1 MKIIECVPNFSEG
14 RNLQTV
20 EALAA
25 IVRNVSGIKLLDV
38 SADADHNRCVLTFI
52 GSPERIVEG
61 AMAVSEEALA
71 RIDMRYHE
79 GIHPRIGAVDVVPFI
94 PLGDASMSDAV
105 AAAHRFGREFAA
117 KTAVP
122 VYFYGEA
129 ALHADRKQL
138 PAVRR
143 GGYEGLEERFKNPV
157 WCPDAGAPVFHVQW
171 GATAVGARIPLVAF
185 NVNLNST
192 DIDLARAIACS
203 VRESNGGFPA
213 VKAIGLFLKSK
224 NCVQVSMNL
233 TDFRVTSIRM
243 VFDFIEAMAR
253 THGVDVLHSE
263 LIGLLPKEALRDA
276 TPEYLKLLDF
286 TEDRIIESHLR

>member
-14 RNLQTV
+14 RNRQTV
-20 EALAA
+20 DALAA
-25 IVRNVSGIKLLDV
+25 TLRKVAGIKLLDV

-52 GSPERIVEG
+52 GSPEWIVEG

-71 RIDMRYHE
+71 RIDMRLHE
-79 GIHPRIGAVDVVPFI
+79 GIHPRIGAVDVVPFV

-105 AAAHRFGREFAA
+105 AAAHRFGREYAA

-129 ALHADRKQL
+129 ALQADRKQL

-143 GGYEGLEERFKNPV
+143 GGYEGLEERFKNPA
-157 WCPDAGAPVFHVQW
+157 WRPDAGAPVFHVQG

-192 DIDLARAIACS
+192 DIDLAREIACS

-233 TDFRVTSIRM
+233 TDFRVTSIRA
-243 VFDFIEAMAR
+243 VFDFIEDLAR
-253 THGVDVLHSE
+253 SRGVDVLHSE

-286 TEDRIIESHLR
+286 TTDRIIESHL